1 MFFGLGILRGMNI
14 TLMNFIRSYT
24 RKRGSGE
31 IGALTTVQYPEE
43 RLPEKE
49 KFRNFP
55 FLIYDDKPED
65 LRCVACDICAQ
76 DCPPRCIS
84 IVKETDEAGKPMKK
98 PAVFDIDFTVCMNC
112 GICEEVCPF
121 DAIFMDHEFEIADSD
136 RTDKL
141 LYHRDD
147 LLKPNEH
154 FHKIRPND
162 GREVDTRLA
171 EAKEAKAKK
180 DEARKKAAEAKA
192 AAKAKAEAEK
202 ATEAKEDKPPET
214 EKESDPQ

>member
-76 DCPPRCIS
+76 DCPPRCIY
-84 IVKETDEAGKPMKK
+84 IVKDTDEAGKPMKK

-136 RTDKL
+136 RHDKL

-147 LLKPNEH
+147 LLKTNEH

-202 ATEAKEDKPPET
+202 AKEDKPPET

>member
-76 DCPPRCIS
+76 DCPPRCIY
-84 IVKETDEAGKPMKK
+84 IVKDTDEAGKPMKK

-121 DAIFMDHEFEIADSD
+121 DAIFMDHEFEIADAD
-136 RTDKL
+136 RHDKL

-147 LLKPNEH
+147 LLKTNEH

-192 AAKAKAEAEK
+192 AAKAKAEAET

>member
-55 FLIYDDKPED
+55 FLIYDDAPED

-76 DCPPRCIS
+76 DCPPRCIY

-136 RTDKL
+136 RHDKL

-147 LLKPNEH
+147 LLKTNEH

-162 GREVDTRLA
+162 GREVDARLA

-180 DEARKKAAEAKA
+180 DEATRKAVEAKA

-202 ATEAKEDKPPET
+202 ATEAKEDEPPEKK
-214 EKESDPQ
+214 KETDSQ

>member
-1 MFFGLGILRGMNI
+1 MFFGLGILRGMTI
-14 TLMNFIRSYT
+14 TLMNFFRSYT

-43 RLPEKE
+43 RLPVKE

-76 DCPPRCIS
+76 DCPPRCIY
-84 IVKETDEAGKPMKK
+84 IVKDTDEAGKPMKK

-121 DAIFMDHEFEIADSD
+121 DAIFMDHEFEIAEAD
-136 RTDKL
+136 RHDKL

-147 LLKPNEH
+147 LLKTNEH

-162 GREVDTRLA
+162 GREVDARLA

-202 ATEAKEDKPPET
+202 AIEAKEDEPPET

>member
-14 TLMNFIRSYT
+14 ALMNFFRSYT

-43 RLPEKE
+43 RLPGKE

-55 FLIYDDKPED
+55 FLIYDDAPED

-76 DCPPRCIS
+76 DCPPRCIY

-136 RTDKL
+136 RHDKL

-147 LLKPNEH
+147 LLKTNEH

-162 GREVDTRLA
+162 GREVDARLA

-180 DEARKKAAEAKA
+180 AEATRKAVEAKA
-192 AAKAKAEAEK
+192 AAKAKAEAQK
-202 ATEAKEDKPPET
+202 ATEAKEDEPPEKK
-214 EKESDPQ
+214 KETDSQ